1 MSMGEWISFGR
12 CMLPGVATAVHW
24 SQCTMS
30 WGKWCK
36 ISVQLWLPK
45 WMAHRMSI
53 SGLRWD
59 SLAHYVIA
67 SAEFS
72 LWSSFFLHAENLEFH
87 GNLSETEPE
96 TSHQNSRPRTK
107 FHANCEHRKS
117 LIPHC
122 STQHSSLWISLQTC
136 NPCWKVLTHNLN
148 LAHQRLLKSDAD
160 IHGRCKKIIR
170 TVDQL
175 AVCLLVAVLHFIGHM
190 QLLVF
195 IFFCLNLTLLAT
207 TLTFPPSM
215 LVSKP
220 KTNFED
226 WKVWSCQSCS
236 YQRHS
241 LCCPLVPDR
250 S

>member
-1 MSMGEWISFGR
+1 MGEWMSFGR

-24 SQCTMS
+24 SQCTMN

-36 ISVQLWLPK
+36 ILVQLWLPK

-59 SLAHYVIA
+59 SLAHCA
-67 SAEFS
+67 NPSAEFS

-96 TSHQNSRPRTK
+96 TSHQNSRNRTK

-122 STQHSSLWISLQTC
+122 STQDSPLWISLQTC

-148 LAHQRLLKSDAD
+148 LAQQRLLKSDAD
-160 IHGRCKKIIR
+160 IHGNCRPTGCMSTGCSIAFHSSYA
-170 TVDQL
+170 TL
-175 AVCLLVAVLHFIGHM
+175 GLH
-190 QLLVF
+190 
-195 IFFCLNLTLLAT
+195 IFLFKLNTPSNYSDLSTINVGWANPKLTLKIGRCDY
-207 TLTFPPSM
+207 
-215 LVSKP
+215 VSPAHIK
-220 KTNFED
+220 NIAC
-226 WKVWSCQSCS
+226 VA
-236 YQRHS
+236 
-241 LCCPLVPDR
+241 L
-250 S
+250 